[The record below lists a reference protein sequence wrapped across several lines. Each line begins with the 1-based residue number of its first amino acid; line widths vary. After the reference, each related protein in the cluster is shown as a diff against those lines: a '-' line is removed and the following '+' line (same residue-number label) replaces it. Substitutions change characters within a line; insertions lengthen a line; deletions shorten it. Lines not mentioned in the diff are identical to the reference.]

1 MVKVLLPEGSERPP
15 GDSVSPW
22 EDHPGWVI
30 EEGGDDFDLPGL
42 LEEEEA
48 AAWLFDCCF
57 RGRAV
62 GCGACFFTA
71 DLLGSSD
78 ATSGGE
84 TKQKTNN
91 KSTAGLLS
99 LPVYGR

>member
-1 MVKVLLPEGSERPP
+1 MGQMVVHGVGHNPGDRPELVKALLPEGSERLF

-48 AAWLFDCCF
+48 AAWLFDSAALGA
-57 RGRAV
+57 GR
-62 GCGACFFTA
+62 
-71 DLLGSSD
+71 
-78 ATSGGE
+78 
-84 TKQKTNN
+84 
-91 KSTAGLLS
+91 
-99 LPVYGR
+99 